1 MAARS
6 AKSRK
11 RKQSPG
17 LLAAGLAAT
26 GRAIAERPVGVG
38 GVTAFA
44 ITFAFIAAN
53 AIWYQP
59 HQHKSAF
66 FQTRHLPPREPAEPV
81 DVTRLEL
88 APSVDLPQQ
97 AMQPPAVAR
106 PQEAPQ
112 PAAVPAGP
120 DAATSRPD
128 ARQAVVAEVQRVLAD
143 LKLYGGAIDG
153 LTGPQTDQAVQA
165 YRERLGLAPD
175 GGIDGELLRHLGAK
189 TRVEGEAEA
198 VEQAARAATDQMQ
211 TASAP
216 ASGDQRVIRIQAGL
230 RAFGNQ
236 GIDLDGQV
244 GPRTVAAIKEFQSL
258 FGLTQTG
265 TPDDATYAKMKEIGL
280 TD

>member
-1 MAARS
+1 MARS

-44 ITFAFIAAN
+44 ITFAFVAAN

-66 FQTRHLPPREPAEPV
+66 FQTRHLPPREPADPV
-81 DVTRLEL
+81 EVTRLEL
-88 APSVDLPQQ
+88 APELDLPEQ
-97 AMQPPAVAR
+97 ALQPTPVAR
-106 PQEAPQ
+106 PQQTGQPVTVPTQAAPGT
-112 PAAVPAGP
+112 P
-120 DAATSRPD
+120 PD
-128 ARQAVVAEVQRVLAD
+128 ARQAVIAEVQRVLAE
-143 LKLYGGAIDG
+143 LKLYSGDIDG
-153 LTGPQTDQAVQA
+153 LTGPQTDRAVQA

-175 GGIDGELLRHLGAK
+175 GGIDGALLRHLGA
-189 TRVEGEAEA
+189 TSRAEGETAAFET
-198 VEQAARAATDQMQ
+198 AARAATDQMQ

-216 ASGDQRVIRIQAGL
+216 AAGDQRVMRIQAGL

-236 GIDLDGQV
+236 GIDLDGRV

-258 FGLTQTG
+258 FGLSETG
-265 TPDDATYAKMKEIGL
+265 EPDDATYAKMQEIGL

>member
-1 MAARS
+1 MDKGRMARS

-17 LLAAGLAAT
+17 LLVAGLSAS

-44 ITFAFIAAN
+44 ITFAFVAAN

-88 APSVDLPQQ
+88 APELDLPDE
-97 AMQPPAVAR
+97 AMQPTPVAR
-106 PQEAPQ
+106 PQAMPQ
-112 PAAVPAGP
+112 PTMAPTGSP
-120 DAATSRPD
+120 PD
-128 ARQAVVAEVQRVLAD
+128 ARQAVVAEVQRVLAE
-143 LKLYGGAIDG
+143 LKLYTGAIDG
-153 LTGPQTDQAVQA
+153 LTGPQTDQAVQI
-165 YRERLGLAPD
+165 YRQKLGLAAD
-175 GGIDGELLRHLGAK
+175 GGIDGELLRHLGAR
-189 TRVEGEAEA
+189 TELDGEAEA

-216 ASGDQRVIRIQAGL
+216 SGGDQRVMRIQAGL

-236 GIDLDGQV
+236 GINLDGQV

-258 FGLTQTG
+258 FGLTETG
-265 TPDDATYAKMKEIGL
+265 QPDDATYAKMKEIGL

>member
-1 MAARS
+1 MARS

-17 LLAAGLAAT
+17 LLVAGLSAT

-44 ITFAFIAAN
+44 ITFAFVAAN

-88 APSVDLPQQ
+88 APELDLPEEV
-97 AMQPPAVAR
+97 AQPTPMAR
-106 PQEAPQ
+106 PQEMPQ
-112 PAAVPAGP
+112 PAAGTTPATPMGS
-120 DAATSRPD
+120 TPD
-128 ARQAVVAEVQRVLAD
+128 ARQAVVAEVQRVLAELD
-143 LKLYGGAIDG
+143 LYTGAIDG
-153 LTGPQTDQAVQA
+153 LTGPQTDQAVQI
-165 YRERLGLAPD
+165 YRQKLGLALD
-175 GGIDGELLRHLGAK
+175 GGIDGELLRHLGAR
-189 TRVEGEAEA
+189 TEVDGETQAI
-198 VEQAARAATDQMQ
+198 EQAARAAADQMQ

-216 ASGDQRVIRIQAGL
+216 SGSDQRVLRIQAGL

-236 GIDLDGQV
+236 GIDLDGRV

-258 FGLTQTG
+258 FGLAETG
-265 TPDDATYAKMKEIGL
+265 EPDDATYAKMKEIGL

>member
-1 MAARS
+1 MARS

-17 LLAAGLAAT
+17 LLVAGLSAT

-44 ITFAFIAAN
+44 ITFAFVAAN

-88 APSVDLPQQ
+88 APELDLPEEV
-97 AMQPPAVAR
+97 AQPTPMAR
-106 PQEAPQ
+106 PQEMPQ
-112 PAAVPAGP
+112 PAAGTTPATPMGS
-120 DAATSRPD
+120 TPD
-128 ARQAVVAEVQRVLAD
+128 ARQAVVAEVQRVLAELD
-143 LKLYGGAIDG
+143 LYTGAIDG
-153 LTGPQTDQAVQA
+153 LTGPQTDQAVQI
-165 YRERLGLAPD
+165 YRQKLGLAVD
-175 GGIDGELLRHLGAK
+175 GGIDGELLRHLGAR
-189 TRVEGEAEA
+189 TEVDGEAQA
-198 VEQAARAATDQMQ
+198 IKQAARAAADQMQ

-216 ASGDQRVIRIQAGL
+216 SGSDQRVLRIQAGL

-236 GIDLDGQV
+236 GIDLDGRV

-258 FGLTQTG
+258 FGLAETG
-265 TPDDATYAKMKEIGL
+265 EPDDATYAKMKEIGL

>member
-44 ITFAFIAAN
+44 ITFAFVAAN

-59 HQHKSAF
+59 HQHTSAF
-66 FQTRHLPPREPAEPV
+66 FATRHLPPREPSEPV

-88 APSVDLPQQ
+88 APEIDLPAE
-97 AMQPPAVAR
+97 AMQPTPVAR
-106 PQEAPQ
+106 PQAPQ
-112 PAAVPAGP
+112 SATTPAAT
-120 DAATSRPD
+120 DLAANPPD

-143 LKLYGGAIDG
+143 LKLYTGDIDG
-153 LTGPQTDQAVQA
+153 LTGPQTDQAVQT
-165 YRERLGLAPD
+165 YRERLGLAPE
-175 GGIDGELLRHLGAK
+175 GGIDGDLLRHLGAR
-189 TRVEGEAEA
+189 TQADGEAEA
-198 VEQAARAATDQMQ
+198 VEQAARVATDQMQ

-216 ASGDQRVIRIQAGL
+216 SGGDQRILRIQAGL

-258 FGLTQTG
+258 FGLSESGQ
-265 TPDDATYAKMKEIGL
+265 PDDATYAKMKEIGL

>member
-44 ITFAFIAAN
+44 ITFAFVAAN

-59 HQHKSAF
+59 HQHTNAF
-66 FQTRHLPPREPAEPV
+66 FATRHLPPREPAEPV

-88 APSVDLPQQ
+88 RPEIDLPEE
-97 AMQPPAVAR
+97 AMQPTPVAR
-106 PQEAPQ
+106 PQAGQRPVAMPAQ
-112 PAAVPAGP
+112 PIQSVTP
-120 DAATSRPD
+120 SD

-143 LKLYGGAIDG
+143 LKLYTGAIDG
-153 LTGPQTDQAVQA
+153 LTGPRTDEAVQV
-165 YRERLGLAPD
+165 YRERIGLMPD
-175 GGIDGELLRHLGAK
+175 GGIDGELLRHLGAR
-189 TRVEGEAEA
+189 TQVEGEAAA

-216 ASGDQRVIRIQAGL
+216 SGGDQRILRIQAGL

-236 GIDLDGQV
+236 GIDLDGRV

-258 FGLTQTG
+258 FGLPETG
-265 TPDDATYAKMKEIGL
+265 APDEPTYAKMKEIGL

>member
-1 MAARS
+1 MARS

-17 LLAAGLAAT
+17 LLVAGLSAT

-44 ITFAFIAAN
+44 ITFAFVAAN

-88 APSVDLPQQ
+88 APELDLPEEV
-97 AMQPPAVAR
+97 AQPTPMAR
-106 PQEAPQ
+106 PQEMPQ
-112 PAAVPAGP
+112 PAAGTTPATPMGS
-120 DAATSRPD
+120 TPD
-128 ARQAVVAEVQRVLAD
+128 ARQAVVAEVQRVLAELD
-143 LKLYGGAIDG
+143 LYTGAIDG
-153 LTGPQTDQAVQA
+153 LTGPQTDQAVQI
-165 YRERLGLAPD
+165 YRQKLGLAAD
-175 GGIDGELLRHLGAK
+175 GGIDGELLRHLGAR
-189 TRVEGEAEA
+189 TEVDGEAQA
-198 VEQAARAATDQMQ
+198 IEQAARAAADQMQ

-216 ASGDQRVIRIQAGL
+216 SGSDQRVLRIQAGL

-236 GIDLDGQV
+236 GIDLDGRV

-258 FGLTQTG
+258 FGLAETG
-265 TPDDATYAKMKEIGL
+265 EPDDATYAKMKEIGL

>member
-1 MAARS
+1 MARS

-17 LLAAGLAAT
+17 LLVAGLSAT

-38 GVTAFA
+38 AVTAFA
-44 ITFAFIAAN
+44 ITFAFVAAN

-59 HQHKSAF
+59 HQHTSAF

-81 DVTRLEL
+81 DVTRLEI
-88 APSVDLPQQ
+88 APELDLPDQ
-97 AMQPPAVAR
+97 AMQPTPVAR
-106 PQEAPQ
+106 PQAMPK
-112 PAAVPAGP
+112 PMMPPTVSP
-120 DAATSRPD
+120 PD
-128 ARQAVVAEVQRVLAD
+128 ARQAVVAEVQRVLAE
-143 LKLYGGAIDG
+143 LKLYTGAIDG
-153 LTGPQTDQAVQA
+153 LTGPQTDQAVQI
-165 YRERLGLAPD
+165 YRQKLGLAAD
-175 GGIDGELLRHLGAK
+175 GGIDGELLRHLGAR
-189 TRVEGEAEA
+189 TQMDGEAEA

-216 ASGDQRVIRIQAGL
+216 SGGDQRVMRIQAGL

-258 FGLTQTG
+258 FGLAETG
-265 TPDDATYAKMKEIGL
+265 APDDATYAKMKEIGL

>member
-1 MAARS
+1 MARS

-44 ITFAFIAAN
+44 ITFAFVAAN

-66 FQTRHLPPREPAEPV
+66 FQTRHLPPREPADPV
-81 DVTRLEL
+81 EVTRLEP
-88 APSVDLPQQ
+88 APELDLPEQ
-97 AMQPPAVAR
+97 ALQPTPVAR
-106 PQEAPQ
+106 PQQTGQPVTVPTQAAPGT
-112 PAAVPAGP
+112 P
-120 DAATSRPD
+120 PD
-128 ARQAVVAEVQRVLAD
+128 ARQAVIAEVQRVLAE
-143 LKLYGGAIDG
+143 LKLYSGDIDG
-153 LTGPQTDQAVQA
+153 LTGPQTDRAVQA

-175 GGIDGELLRHLGAK
+175 GGIDGALLRHLGA
-189 TRVEGEAEA
+189 TSRAEGETAAFET
-198 VEQAARAATDQMQ
+198 AARAATDQMQ

-216 ASGDQRVIRIQAGL
+216 AAGDQRVMRIQAGL

-236 GIDLDGQV
+236 GIDLDGRV

-258 FGLTQTG
+258 FGLSETG
-265 TPDDATYAKMKEIGL
+265 EPDDATYAKMQEIGL